1 MHTAGA
7 PEDQDDEGDVDSS
20 DGDDSSSGDDQP
32 PALMPHEVTGHPQ
45 DNDNDDMPSLVTS
58 DDSDGNSMP
67 DLECDHESSG
77 DSLPELDYD
86 VENDGDSLRES
97 ESDHDED
104 DASDDVSGL
113 SDYEDEDGD
122 LQLPALVHFPAPA
135 GAHPGLNSP
144 LYLDQQ
150 SALDDLSHQLDVA
163 DALAA
168 SVRLVRAVPTKCCYL
183 YLQCTPSFAYRASLM
198 WWLAAL

>member
-1 MHTAGA
+1 
-7 PEDQDDEGDVDSS
+7 
-20 DGDDSSSGDDQP
+20 
-32 PALMPHEVTGHPQ
+32 MPHEVTGHPQ

-58 DDSDGNSMP
+58 DESNGNSMP

-104 DASDDVSGL
+104 DASDDASGL
-113 SDYEDEDGD
+113 SDYEDEDAD